1 MVTNEEMREHM
12 ADGWT
17 DGRTRS
23 RGRKDG
29 ELAEGREGKMIG
41 LAMLTAARA
50 GRKKVKLPQ

>member
-41 LAMLTAARA
+41 LAMLTAA
-50 GRKKVKLPQ
+50 